1 MGDDSIA
8 GYGFKTHDYYEK
20 KTNAWARVLRR
31 RMMLQYEVVLKQRV
45 VKETKKK
52 LAARKEKI
60 SKEKADKASF
70 IKRQKKIERMDKHTM
85 KKKSWAK
92 EQMKKNF
99 KVRQEIAKKRHI
111 RKNTCTVRYYKN
123 ANWNGYMGSLT
134 HFCGTKTFHLKK
146 KVEDNVSSFKFSSG
160 CN

>member
-70 IKRQKKIERMDKHTM
+70 IKRQKKIERMDKHM

-92 EQMKKNF
+92 EQMKKKRIERTMKKHF
-99 KVRQEIAKKRHI
+99 KVRQEIA
-111 RKNTCTVRYYKN
+111 
-123 ANWNGYMGSLT
+123 
-134 HFCGTKTFHLKK
+134 
-146 KVEDNVSSFKFSSG
+146 
-160 CN
+160 